1 MEAYT
6 DFAEVYDTFMGDVP
20 YEEWADF
27 LASLIEAYGVSRPVR
42 EPGEVQELEE
52 APESG
57 YIQELEEA
65 PESGYIPEFEEV
77 SEFEEVPESGEVQE
91 LEEAP
96 ESGEVQ
102 EFEEVQ
108 EEPGVTEDALISERN
123 LVLDLGCGTG
133 TITELLYEKGYDM
146 IGVDSSEEMLQIAL
160 DKKFETRSDILY
172 LCQDMREL
180 DLYSTV
186 GTVVSVCDSLNYLLM
201 DEDVLQTFHLV
212 NNYLFPG
219 GIFIF
224 DFNTIYKYEEVIG
237 DTTIAENREDCSFI
251 WENFY
256 SCEDHINEYDVTVFE
271 RQEDDLYRRFTETH
285 YQRGYTLE
293 EMKTFLEK
301 AGLIFVTALDEKTH
315 EAPTETSERIYVIAR
330 EHGKQ

>member
-57 YIQELEEA
+57 YIQELEEE
-65 PESGYIPEFEEV
+65 PESGDIQEL
-77 SEFEEVPESGEVQE
+77 EEVPESGYIQE
-91 LEEAP
+91 FEEAP
-96 ESGEVQ
+96 EYGEVQ

>member
-20 YEEWADF
+20 YEAWADF
-27 LASLIEAYGVSRPVR
+27 LASLIETYGVSRPVR

-52 APESG
+52 T
-57 YIQELEEA
+57 
-65 PESGYIPEFEEV
+65 
-77 SEFEEVPESGEVQE
+77 
-91 LEEAP
+91 
-96 ESGEVQ
+96 Q
-102 EFEEVQ
+102 EFEETQ
-108 EEPGVTEDALISERN
+108 EELEVTEEDALISERN

-146 IGVDSSEEMLQIAL
+146 IGVDSSEEMLQIAM
-160 DKKFETRSDILY
+160 DKKFETQSDILY

-201 DEDVLQTFHLV
+201 DEDVIETFRLV

-271 RQEDDLYRRFTETH
+271 RQEDDLYRKFTETH
-285 YQRGYTLE
+285 YQRGYSLD
-293 EMKTFLEK
+293 EMKAFLEK
-301 AGLIFVTALDEKTH
+301 AGLTFVTAVDEKTH
-315 EAPTETSERIYVIAR
+315 EAPTETSERIYVVAR
-330 EHGKQ
+330 EHGK

>member
-52 APESG
+52 APEFEET
-57 YIQELEEA
+57 QEELE
-65 PESGYIPEFEEV
+65 
-77 SEFEEVPESGEVQE
+77 
-91 LEEAP
+91 
-96 ESGEVQ
+96 
-102 EFEEVQ
+102 
-108 EEPGVTEDALISERN
+108 VTEEDALISERN

-146 IGVDSSEEMLQIAL
+146 IGVDSSEEMLQIAM
-160 DKKFETRSDILY
+160 DKKFETQSDILY

-201 DEDVLQTFHLV
+201 DEDVLETFRLV

-271 RQEDDLYRRFTETH
+271 RQEDDLYRKFTETH
-285 YQRGYTLE
+285 YQRGYSLN
-293 EMKTFLEK
+293 EMKAFLEK
-301 AGLIFVTALDEKTH
+301 AGLTFVTAMDEKTH

>member
-27 LASLIEAYGVSRPVR
+27 LSFLIETYGVSRPVR
-42 EPGEVQELEE
+42 EPGEVRELEE
-52 APESG
+52 APE
-57 YIQELEEA
+57 YEEALECEEASKYEEALECDEA
-65 PESGYIPEFEEV
+65 PEY
-77 SEFEEVPESGEVQE
+77 
-91 LEEAP
+91 EEALEYEEMP
-96 ESGEVQ
+96 DFGEPQ
-102 EFEEVQ
+102 EKVEVT
-108 EEPGVTEDALISERN
+108 EEDALISERN

-146 IGVDSSEEMLQIAL
+146 IGVDSSEEMLQIAM
-160 DKKFETRSDILY
+160 DKKFETQSDILY

-201 DEDVLQTFHLV
+201 DEDVIQTFRLV

-237 DTTIAENREDCSFI
+237 DTTIAENREECSFI

-271 RQEDDLYRRFTETH
+271 RQEDDLYRKFTETH
-285 YQRGYTLE
+285 YQRGYSLD
-293 EMKTFLEK
+293 EMKAFLEK
-301 AGLIFVTALDEKTH
+301 AGLTFVTAMDEKTH

>member
-57 YIQELEEA
+57 DI
-65 PESGYIPEFEEV
+65 
-77 SEFEEVPESGEVQE
+77 
-91 LEEAP
+91 
-96 ESGEVQ
+96 Q

>member
-57 YIQELEEA
+57 YIQEL
-65 PESGYIPEFEEV
+65 
-77 SEFEEVPESGEVQE
+77 EEVPESGEVQE

-256 SCEDHINEYDVTVFE
+256 SCEDHINEYDLTVFE

>member
-27 LASLIEAYGVSRPVR
+27 LASLIEAYSVSRPVR
-42 EPGEVQELEE
+42 EPGEVRELEE

-57 YIQELEEA
+57 EIQ
-65 PESGYIPEFEEV
+65 EFEEA
-77 SEFEEVPESGEVQE
+77 
-91 LEEAP
+91 LEA
-96 ESGEVQ
+96 GEVQ

-108 EEPGVTEDALISERN
+108 EELEVTEEDALISERN

-146 IGVDSSEEMLQIAL
+146 IGVDSSEEMLQIAM
-160 DKKFETRSDILY
+160 DKKFETQSDILY

-201 DEDVLQTFHLV
+201 DEDVIETFRLV

-271 RQEDDLYRRFTETH
+271 RQEDDLYRKFTETH
-285 YQRGYTLE
+285 YQRGYSLD
-293 EMKTFLEK
+293 EMKAFLKK
-301 AGLIFVTALDEKTH
+301 AGLTFVTAMDEKTH
-315 EAPTETSERIYVIAR
+315 EAPTEKSERIYVIAR

>member
-42 EPGEVQELEE
+42 EQGEVQELEE
-52 APESG
+52 APEFEET
-57 YIQELEEA
+57 QEELE
-65 PESGYIPEFEEV
+65 
-77 SEFEEVPESGEVQE
+77 
-91 LEEAP
+91 
-96 ESGEVQ
+96 
-102 EFEEVQ
+102 
-108 EEPGVTEDALISERN
+108 VTEEDALISERN

-133 TITELLYEKGYDM
+133 TLTELLYEKGYDM
-146 IGVDSSEEMLQIAL
+146 IGVDSSEEMLQIAM
-160 DKKFETRSDILY
+160 DKKFETQSDILY

-201 DEDVLQTFHLV
+201 DEDVLETFRLV

-224 DFNTIYKYEEVIG
+224 DFNTIYKFEEVIG

-271 RQEDDLYRRFTETH
+271 RQEDDLYRKFTETH
-285 YQRGYTLE
+285 YQRGYSLN
-293 EMKTFLEK
+293 EMKAFLEK
-301 AGLIFVTALDEKTH
+301 AGLTFVTAMDEKTH